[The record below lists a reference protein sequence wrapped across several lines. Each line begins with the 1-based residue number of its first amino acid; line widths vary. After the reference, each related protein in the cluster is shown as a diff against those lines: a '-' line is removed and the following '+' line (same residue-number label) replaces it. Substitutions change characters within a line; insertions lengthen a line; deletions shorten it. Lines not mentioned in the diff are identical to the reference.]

1 MSYIDDYIMTLPKKY
16 NTILGESGIN
26 LSGGQKQRL
35 SIARSLCKKSKIIL
49 FDEATSALDNKSQE
63 YIKKT
68 IDSLVK
74 DHTVMIVAHRL
85 STIVD
90 ADIIHVVKKGK
101 VVDSG
106 ISLNLD
112 DVFPIILRKAYYKDY
127 PQIGNNRKN
136 EIYYYVIKTDKVP
149 NLELTNLTDDEKDGN
164 FKLEYIKLDD
174 IEEVIIKNG
183 DKNGDLHGIT
193 NEMLEVI
200 KIYKNKFLK

>member
-1 MSYIDDYIMTLPKKY
+1 
-16 NTILGESGIN
+16 
-26 LSGGQKQRL
+26 
-35 SIARSLCKKSKIIL
+35 
-49 FDEATSALDNKSQE
+49 
-63 YIKKT
+63 
-68 IDSLVK
+68 
-74 DHTVMIVAHRL
+74 MIVAHRL

-106 ISLNLD
+106 INLNLD
-112 DVFPIILRKAYYKDY
+112 DVFPIILRKEYYKDY

-183 DKNGDLHGIT
+183 DKNENLHGIA

>member
-1 MSYIDDYIMTLPKKY
+1 MEQIIVNKDCIQEKEITEIVKRVKAIIINSKNEILLGYSHNDYQF
-16 NTILGESGIN
+16 LGGDVENGENLIESLKREI
-26 LSGGQKQRL
+26 S
-35 SIARSLCKKSKIIL
+35 
-49 FDEATSALDNKSQE
+49 EE
-63 YIKKT
+63 
-68 IDSLVK
+68 
-74 DHTVMIVAHRL
+74 
-85 STIVD
+85 
-90 ADIIHVVKKGK
+90 
-101 VVDSG
+101 SG

-127 PQIGNNRKN
+127 PQIGNNMKN

-174 IEEVIIKNG
+174 IEEVMIKNE
-183 DKNGDLHGIT
+183 DKNGDPHGIA

>member
-1 MSYIDDYIMTLPKKY
+1 MEQIIVNKDCIQEKEITEIVKRVKAIIINSKNEILLGYSHNDYQF
-16 NTILGESGIN
+16 LGGHVENGENLIESLKREI
-26 LSGGQKQRL
+26 S
-35 SIARSLCKKSKIIL
+35 
-49 FDEATSALDNKSQE
+49 EE
-63 YIKKT
+63 
-68 IDSLVK
+68 
-74 DHTVMIVAHRL
+74 
-85 STIVD
+85 
-90 ADIIHVVKKGK
+90 
-101 VVDSG
+101 SG

-136 EIYYYVIKTDKVP
+136 EIYYYVIKTDKLP

-164 FKLEYIKLDD
+164 FKLKYIKLDD

-183 DKNGDLHGIT
+183 DKNGDPHGIA

>member
-85 STIVD
+85 STIVG
-90 ADIIHVVKKGK
+90 ADIIHIVKKGK

-106 ISLNLD
+106 THDELLEKS
-112 DVFPIILRKAYYKDY
+112 
-127 PQIGNNRKN
+127 
-136 EIYYYVIKTDKVP
+136 EIYRSLYKTETL
-149 NLELTNLTDDEKDGN
+149 NSN
-164 FKLEYIKLDD
+164 
-174 IEEVIIKNG
+174 
-183 DKNGDLHGIT
+183 
-193 NEMLEVI
+193 
-200 KIYKNKFLK
+200 

>member
-1 MSYIDDYIMTLPKKY
+1 MEQIIVNKDCIQEKEITEIVKRVKAIIINSKNEILLGYSHNDYQF
-16 NTILGESGIN
+16 LGGHVENGENLIESLKREI
-26 LSGGQKQRL
+26 S
-35 SIARSLCKKSKIIL
+35 
-49 FDEATSALDNKSQE
+49 EE
-63 YIKKT
+63 
-68 IDSLVK
+68 
-74 DHTVMIVAHRL
+74 
-85 STIVD
+85 
-90 ADIIHVVKKGK
+90 
-101 VVDSG
+101 SG

-112 DVFPIILRKAYYKDY
+112 DVFPIILKKAYCKDY
-127 PQIGNNRKN
+127 PQIGSNRKN

-183 DKNGDLHGIT
+183 DKNGDLHGIA

>member
-1 MSYIDDYIMTLPKKY
+1 MEQIIVNKDCIQEKEITEIVKRVKAIIINSKNEILLGYSRNDYQF
-16 NTILGESGIN
+16 LGGHVENGENLIESLKREI
-26 LSGGQKQRL
+26 S
-35 SIARSLCKKSKIIL
+35 
-49 FDEATSALDNKSQE
+49 EE
-63 YIKKT
+63 
-68 IDSLVK
+68 
-74 DHTVMIVAHRL
+74 
-85 STIVD
+85 
-90 ADIIHVVKKGK
+90 
-101 VVDSG
+101 SG

-136 EIYYYVIKTDKVP
+136 EIYYYAIKTDKVP

-183 DKNGDLHGIT
+183 DKNGDPHGIA

>member
-1 MSYIDDYIMTLPKKY
+1 MEQIIVNKDCIQEKEITEIVKRVKAIIINSKNEILLGYSHNDYQF
-16 NTILGESGIN
+16 LGGHVQNGENLIESLKREI
-26 LSGGQKQRL
+26 S
-35 SIARSLCKKSKIIL
+35 
-49 FDEATSALDNKSQE
+49 EE
-63 YIKKT
+63 
-68 IDSLVK
+68 
-74 DHTVMIVAHRL
+74 
-85 STIVD
+85 
-90 ADIIHVVKKGK
+90 
-101 VVDSG
+101 SG

-127 PQIGNNRKN
+127 PQIGNNMKN
-136 EIYYYVIKTDKVP
+136 EIYYVIKTDKVP

-183 DKNGDLHGIT
+183 DKNENLHGIA